1 MMSQTLT
8 QSINAFLTTYPRI
21 TGLALASTLMALS
34 TPANAC
40 QVVGMAPG
48 GPGMAPTPLCS
59 GQGGAAPS
67 KEDRARASRE
77 RYEALKRQQEQAEA
91 LDFRKKV
98 DLSEQLERVRVQGRA
113 IDRARNEEKLK
124 KELEQAKKELEALKK
139 SPEYQA
145 YMKGSWSYLDS
156 SKSAKG
162 GPRQCGATFMKDGM
176 VMMLYG
182 SNDPKEMAM
191 LTLSNLDKESAIPS
205 PSEPV
210 LIKATIKQT
219 GASAVTTNAW
229 NHLAPDQKSGAITF
243 AVPSLK
249 AGVDGLLDTLRMQIS
264 VEGKQVFDLEY
275 HGGLQAQAKLRQC
288 LKGA

>member
-1 MMSQTLT
+1 MMSHPLT
-8 QSINAFLTTYPRI
+8 RSINAFLTTHPRI
-21 TGLALASTLMALS
+21 TGLALASALVVLS
-34 TPANAC
+34 APTNAC

-48 GPGMAPTPLCS
+48 GRGMAPTPLCA
-59 GQGGAAPS
+59 GQGGAAS
-67 KEDRARASRE
+67 QEDRARVARE
-77 RYEALKRQQEQAEA
+77 RYEAMKHQQQQAEA

-98 DLSEQLERVRVQGRA
+98 DLSEYLERVRVQGRA
-113 IDRARNEEKLK
+113 IDRARSEEKLK
-124 KELEQAKKELEALKK
+124 KELEQAKKELEDLKK

-156 SKSAKG
+156 RKSAKG
-162 GPRQCGATFMKDGM
+162 GPRQCGATFMKEGM

-191 LTLSNLDKESAIPS
+191 LTLSNLDKESAIPH
-205 PSEPV
+205 PSKPV

-219 GASAVTTNAW
+219 GASAVTTNVW
-229 NHLAPDQKSGAITF
+229 NHLAPDEKSGAITF
-243 AVPSLK
+243 GVPSLK

>member
-1 MMSQTLT
+1 MMSHTLT
-8 QSINAFLTTYPRI
+8 RSINAFLTTHPRI
-21 TGLALASTLMALS
+21 TGLALASALVVLS
-34 TPANAC
+34 APTNAC

-48 GPGMAPTPLCS
+48 GRGMAPTPLCA
-59 GQGGAAPS
+59 GQGGAAS
-67 KEDRARASRE
+67 QEDRARVARE
-77 RYEALKRQQEQAEA
+77 RYEAMKHQQQQAEA

-98 DLSEQLERVRVQGRA
+98 DLSEYLERVRVQGRA
-113 IDRARNEEKLK
+113 IDRARSEEKLK
-124 KELEQAKKELEALKK
+124 KELEQAKKELEDLKK

-156 SKSAKG
+156 RKSAKG
-162 GPRQCGATFMKDGM
+162 GPRQCGATFMKEGM

-191 LTLSNLDKESAIPS
+191 LTLSNLDKESAIPH
-205 PSEPV
+205 PSKPV

-219 GASAVTTNAW
+219 GASAVTTNVW
-229 NHLAPDQKSGAITF
+229 NHLAPDEKSGAITF
-243 AVPSLK
+243 GVPSLK

>member
-1 MMSQTLT
+1 MMSHTLT
-8 QSINAFLTTYPRI
+8 RSINAFLTTHPRI
-21 TGLALASTLMALS
+21 TGLALASTLAALS
-34 TPANAC
+34 APANAC

-48 GPGMAPTPLCS
+48 GRGMVPTPLCA
-59 GQGGAAPS
+59 GEGGAGPS
-67 KEDRARASRE
+67 QEERARALRA
-77 RYEALKRQQEQAEA
+77 RYDEALKLQRELDEA
-91 LDFRKKV
+91 FVFRKKKF
-98 DLSEQLERVRVQGRA
+98 E
-113 IDRARNEEKLK
+113 
-124 KELEQAKKELEALKK
+124 K

-145 YMKGSWSYLDS
+145 YMKGSWTYLDS
-156 SKSAKG
+156 RKSAKG
-162 GPRQCGATFMKDGM
+162 GPRQCGATFMKEGM

-191 LTLSNLDKESAIPS
+191 LTLSNLDKESAIPH
-205 PSEPV
+205 PSKPV
-210 LIKATIKQT
+210 LIKAAIKQT

-229 NHLAPDQKSGAITF
+229 NHLAPDEKSGAITF
-243 AVPSLK
+243 AVPSLQ